1 MMKLSTFKFLP
12 IVGVL
17 LLTGCVNLAPQYE
30 RPEAPIPQSWPQGLA
45 YQHQPEAQQ
54 SLLSWSE
61 FYQDERLREVIG
73 LALKNNRDAKIAALN
88 VKKLEALYGVSR
100 SALVPQANLGFNE
113 QATRTPKG
121 MSPMG
126 EPMISH
132 TYTTQ
137 LPSLSYEVDFFGRVR
152 NMNEQALQA
161 YLASKEG
168 SITFENAL
176 IAQVAQ
182 LWLKIGADRDLLK
195 TQQSI
200 LEAQKKNVSM
210 VEDSLKAGATTEL
223 ALEQARSTLM
233 SLQADVHASV
243 RQEALD
249 LSALNLLCAH
259 TVDDALLPKTL
270 LNEAVGQAT
279 LLAGT
284 PSDVLLNRPDIKAA
298 ENNLKGAN
306 ANIGVARAAFF
317 PRVNLVASVG
327 TMSASLSNLFDA
339 QTGMWSF
346 TPSISLPIFTGGRNL
361 AQLKAAKIDKE
372 IAVAQYEKA
381 IQSAFKETSD
391 ALAQLG
397 TADNEYKAREA
408 LANTNKRA
416 YELAKLRYDKG
427 ASSYLDVLTN
437 QNAYIRSIQGAINAK
452 LGMIMARVNLYKA
465 LGGGLKP

>member
-1 MMKLSTFKFLP
+1 MMKLSTFKVLP
-12 IVGVL
+12 MVGVL
-17 LLTGCVNLAPQYE
+17 LLTGCVNLAPQYD
-30 RPEAPIPQSWPQGLA
+30 RPEAPIPQTWPQGLA
-45 YQHQPEAQQ
+45 YQHQPEVKQ
-54 SLLSWSE
+54 SLLAWSD
-61 FYQDERLREVIG
+61 FYQDARLRDVIA
-73 LALKNNRDAKIAALN
+73 LALANNRDARIASLN

-100 SALVPQANLGFNE
+100 SALAPQANLGFNE

-121 MSPMG
+121 MNPLG
-126 EPMISH
+126 EPVISH

-152 NMNEQALQA
+152 NMNEQALQT

-168 SITFENAL
+168 AVTFQNAL
-176 IAQVAQ
+176 IAQVVQ
-182 LWLKIGADRDLLK
+182 LWLKVGADRDLLK
-195 TQQSI
+195 TQQS
-200 LEAQKKNVSM
+200 LLDAQKKNVSM

-249 LSALNLLCAH
+249 VSALNLLCAQ
-259 TVDDALLPKTL
+259 TVDEALLPKTL
-270 LNEAVGQAT
+270 LNDAVGEAT

-298 ENNLKGAN
+298 ENTLKGAN

-327 TMSASLSNLFDA
+327 TMSSSLSDLFDP

-346 TPSISLPIFTGGRNL
+346 TPSISLPIFTGGRNT

-408 LANTNKRA
+408 LANTSKRA

-437 QNAYIRSIQGAINAK
+437 QNAYIRSIQGAISAK